1 MPSSPASTRLLCCLS
16 LACVVPLLLAGCGGP
31 PHGGRDGPPAAQLQP
46 IPALSGRG
54 EFFNRTLLV
63 ELTTSA
69 FGFKGREPGAAA
81 EAGRGGP
88 RGGGSVSVGG
98 GFGPLHAGMGGGG
111 GGPGGGGGR
120 GPGREESAR
129 DRADPEQQRIQN
141 IRRGASMRPPVII
154 HLRVT
159 NQGTAPMAVRIA
171 DFLSPLGNFAVR
183 PENLALAPGQ
193 SLEVDPMSSQ
203 LAGELIEVPV
213 TLVIQSAGQKEKQTL
228 DLKPAAPPAAG
239 NLQAGNPPTA
249 P

>member
-1 MPSSPASTRLLCCLS
+1 M
-16 LACVVPLLLAGCGGP
+16 LLAGCGGP
-31 PHGGRDGPPAAQLQP
+31 PHGGRGGRPAAQLQP
-46 IPALSGRG
+46 IPVLSGRG
-54 EFFNRTLLV
+54 EFFHQTLLV

-69 FGFKGREPGAAA
+69 FGFKGREPGNTT
-81 EAGRGGP
+81 EVGRGGP
-88 RGGGSVSVGG
+88 RRGGNVSVGG

-111 GGPGGGGGR
+111 GGGLGGGHR
-120 GPGREESAR
+120 GPGREASDT

-159 NQGTAPMAVRIA
+159 NQGTEPMSVRIA

-213 TLVIQSAGQKEKQTL
+213 TLVIQSAGRKEKQTL
-228 DLKPAAPPAAG
+228 DLKPAAPLPAADRP
-239 NLQAGNPPTA
+239 AASPPA
-249 P
+249 AL